1 MKVKH
6 WALAGVVYV
15 AIVIGGYTV
24 ITGDNPLE
32 SNDMHEDHGSG
43 EERMESHEVSFAQNE
58 EGE

>member
-6 WALAGVVYV
+6 WALVGVLYV
-15 AIVIGGYTV
+15 AVVIGSYTA
-24 ITGDNPLE
+24 ITGENPLE

-43 EERMESHEVSFAQNE
+43 EERIESHEASSAQNE